1 MNQTFNEIT
10 KLKIRR
16 NKLMESVLTL
26 EVKIAKLEMVMKH
39 RMISHNGEKITL
51 LKNATDLEL
60 KQLYEHKKTRTKEIE
75 KIINKYE
82 GSFVDI
88 NDIKLELKQYKEE
101 YLDISDKIDRNNIE
115 ISELM
120 RSAIGGKKCPNL
132 TKKIF

>member
-1 MNQTFNEIT
+1 
-10 KLKIRR
+10 
-16 NKLMESVLTL
+16 MESVLTL